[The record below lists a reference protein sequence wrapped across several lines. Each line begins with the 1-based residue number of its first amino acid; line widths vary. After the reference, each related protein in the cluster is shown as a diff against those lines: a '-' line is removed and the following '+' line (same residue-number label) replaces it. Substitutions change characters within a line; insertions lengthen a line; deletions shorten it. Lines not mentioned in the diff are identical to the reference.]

1 MKAAAADPVANPAPA
16 LFLVRDEAA
25 TSAVHRRAA
34 APRAAAPRAA
44 AADDEAIRELWRA
57 NGPALMRF
65 ALKLTVGNRQ
75 HAEDIVQEALLRA
88 WRHPEVIGSGK
99 NAVRSWLYTII
110 RRIAI
115 DQWRARSR
123 IEEMIGDQYLEL
135 ASPAEPIDQA
145 ITALDVR
152 AALAKLSSE
161 HRQVLAELYYH
172 GRLAAEVAEVLGIP
186 VGTVRSRA
194 HYALRELREAFI
206 AAERAGGSGFQ
217 VSAHETPNV
226 TSLRVS
232 TAGRISSPPASRRR
246 SGQHSACMKVVGPF

>member
-1 MKAAAADPVANPAPA
+1 MKAAVADPVANPERV
-16 LFLVRDEAA
+16 LCVVRDEAA

-34 APRAAAPRAA
+34 APRAAAPPAP
-44 AADDEAIRELWRA
+44 AADDEAVRELWRA

-172 GRLAAEVAEVLGIP
+172 GRLATEAAEVLGIP

-194 HYALRELREAFI
+194 HYALRQLREAFV
-206 AAERAGGSGFQ
+206 AAECAGGSGGRFQ
-217 VSAHETPNV
+217 VSAHETQVV
-226 TSLRVS
+226 TRLR
-232 TAGRISSPPASRRR
+232 A
-246 SGQHSACMKVVGPF
+246 